1 MSITLDKFIQV
12 KASLYDD
19 PNDPRVEEW
28 CRHWA
33 SRPGFD
39 KLDSIRLTEMEADRF
54 VDPLREMKMDSVTL
68 MEQPALREF
77 ELVVREPIPSL
88 NMTVVRY
95 RKTVLPKE
103 PVVIHE
109 SSDGRIE
116 ATPYIDAFLSFRN
129 STEVDS
135 VMSIFTFYAFDANGK
150 VRGTGTLQKEFWRNH
165 DLMLN
170 YSIDKDY
177 SLFTE
182 TLRDIK
188 LVYLGIQKAM
198 YDKPVIFSEASG
210 ETRPQD
216 GNSERKNHGRR
227 KVKIAKTIHV
237 NKEELKKYAE
247 PHKHMTCPCW
257 GVIGHWRTYK
267 TGKQV
272 WIAPYRKGRKR
283 DDISTY
289 EPKDY
294 ECMKEGTVCS

>member
-19 PNDPRVEEW
+19 PNDPRVEGW
-28 CRHWA
+28 CRHWE

-68 MEQPALREF
+68 MEHPALREF
-77 ELVVREPIPSL
+77 EMVVREPIPSL

-95 RKTVLPKE
+95 RKTILPNE

-198 YDKPVIFSEASG
+198 YDKPVIFSESSG
-210 ETRPQD
+210 EPRPQ
-216 GNSERKNHGRR
+216 GGSYERKNHGRR

-237 NKEELKKYAE
+237 NKDELKKYAE

-283 DDISTY
+283 DDVSAY

>member
-19 PNDPRVEEW
+19 PNDPRVEGW

-54 VDPLREMKMDSVTL
+54 ADPLREMKMDSVTL

-95 RKTVLPKE
+95 RKTILPKE

-116 ATPYIDAFLSFRN
+116 AIPYIDAFLSFRN

-150 VRGTGTLQKEFWRNH
+150 VRGT
-165 DLMLN
+165 
-170 YSIDKDY
+170 
-177 SLFTE
+177 E

-210 ETRPQD
+210 EPRPQGGD
-216 GNSERKNHGRR
+216 SERKNHGRR

-294 ECMKEGTVCS
+294 ECMKAGTVCS